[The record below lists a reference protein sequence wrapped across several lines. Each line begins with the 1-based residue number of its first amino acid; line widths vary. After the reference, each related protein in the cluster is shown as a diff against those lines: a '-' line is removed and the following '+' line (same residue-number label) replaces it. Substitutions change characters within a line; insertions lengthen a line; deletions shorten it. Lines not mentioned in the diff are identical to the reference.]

1 MHHNILFLK
10 LLTQSHNNIRENKV
24 IFNKTLKTT
33 KNILLVK
40 TLKTFLLVNKLNGQQ
55 IHNYI
60 KWINLTRISFQLSHN
75 RTKMNTSS
83 KDVIKKRH
91 WWCPPPPSPRR
102 LLCPP
107 RWGKSLRLCLMLLL
121 TLGFF
126 LVELVVGERSRSNA
140 LVADAFHMLSDVL
153 ALLVALLSVRLSG
166 RPWRSSTF
174 GYARAE
180 VLGALVNAVFLVA
193 LCFTIVIDSAK
204 ASHNLGH

>member
-40 TLKTFLLVNKLNGQQ
+40 TLKTFLQVNKFTT
-55 IHNYI
+55 I

-75 RTKMNTSS
+75 RTKMNNTSS
-83 KDVIKKRH
+83 KDVIKKQH
-91 WWCPPPPSPRR
+91 WWCPPPVPRR
-102 LLCPP
+102 ILCSP
-107 RWGKSLRLCLMLLL
+107 WGKSLRLCLMLLL

-153 ALLVALLSVRLSG
+153 ALLVALLSVRLSLLSI
-166 RPWRSSTF
+166 RP
-174 GYARAE
+174 
-180 VLGALVNAVFLVA
+180 LPFLQ
-193 LCFTIVIDSAK
+193 CYY
-204 ASHNLGH
+204 

>member
-1 MHHNILFLK
+1 MDR
-10 LLTQSHNNIRENKV
+10 SDADC
-24 IFNKTLKTT
+24 
-33 KNILLVK
+33 
-40 TLKTFLLVNKLNGQQ
+40 
-55 IHNYI
+55 
-60 KWINLTRISFQLSHN
+60 ISFQLSHN
-75 RTKMNTSS
+75 PTKMSTSS
-83 KDVIKKRH
+83 GDVIKKRQ
-91 WWCPPPPSPRR
+91 WRCPPPTRR

-107 RWGKSLRLCLMLLL
+107 WGKSLRLCLMLLL
-121 TLGFF
+121 TLAFF

-204 ASHNLGH
+204 ASNHLSH

>member
-1 MHHNILFLK
+1 
-10 LLTQSHNNIRENKV
+10 
-24 IFNKTLKTT
+24 
-33 KNILLVK
+33 
-40 TLKTFLLVNKLNGQQ
+40 
-55 IHNYI
+55 
-60 KWINLTRISFQLSHN
+60 
-75 RTKMNTSS
+75 MNTSS
-83 KDVIKKRH
+83 KDVIKKRQ
-91 WWCPPPPSPRR
+91 WWCPPPAPARR

-107 RWGKSLRLCLMLLL
+107 WGKSLRLCLMLLL

-204 ASHNLGH
+204 ASLKSKYVTME